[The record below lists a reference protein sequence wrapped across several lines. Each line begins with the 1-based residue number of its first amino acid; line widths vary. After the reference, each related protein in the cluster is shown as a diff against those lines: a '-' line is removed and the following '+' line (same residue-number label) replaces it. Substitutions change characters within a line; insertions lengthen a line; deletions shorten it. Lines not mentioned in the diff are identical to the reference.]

1 VHLQLGN
8 AIVRPWSLTDLP
20 SLVHHANDRAIWQQ
34 LRDRFPSPYTENDG
48 RAFLTMTTSQP
59 DVLVWAIDVD
69 GQAVGGI
76 GLERRSDVE
85 RVSAEIGYWLAQ
97 PYWNRGIV
105 TAAVRSVTARAFD
118 SFDLSRIFALP
129 FADNVAS
136 RRVLEKAGYVV
147 EGRLRQSA
155 IKDGRLKDQ
164 ILFAAYRTAA
174 GV

>member
-8 AIVRPWSLTDLP
+8 AIVRPWSETDLP

-34 LRDRFPSPYTENDG
+34 LRDRFPSPYTEDAG
-48 RAFLTMTTSQP
+48 RAFLSVMTSQP
-59 DVLVWAIDVD
+59 DALVWAIDVD

-76 GLERRSDVE
+76 GLERQSDVE

-105 TAAVRSVTARAFD
+105 TAAVGAVTARAFD

-136 RRVLEKAGYVV
+136 QRVLEKAGYVV

-164 ILFAAYRTAA
+164 ILYAAYRPGA
-174 GV
+174 GA